1 MSLGNLTE
9 CVISYKIALIS
20 STSCARSITITESS
34 ILISPR
40 ITCYAMLSIACRDV
54 GQNCDCVVSGDTEE
68 ELMKNAAEHAVKDHG
83 YKQEDIM
90 TPEMQKK
97 IKSHVRRV

>member
-1 MSLGNLTE
+1 
-9 CVISYKIALIS
+9 
-20 STSCARSITITESS
+20 
-34 ILISPR
+34 
-40 ITCYAMLSIACRDV
+40 MLSIACHDV

-68 ELMKNAAEHAVKDHG
+68 ELMKNAAEHAVKDQG